1 MLLSARFLNDVAN
14 VNSFEYAQVGQ
25 FTRGEAASVYF
36 QLIDDSLDGA
46 LKGFAPSGRRYI
58 PATGATLSVV
68 VNSIDDA
75 KKITRVAT
83 NPFPDDRSI
92 WKLDFLTT
100 DKIDGTATLQL
111 TLTEGSVVRK
121 GLVKNGLRIASDT
134 GVCG

>member
-25 FTRGEAASVYF
+25 FTEGEATSIYF
-36 QLIDDSLDGA
+36 QLIDASLDGA
-46 LKGFAPSGRRYI
+46 LKGFAPAGRRYI

-68 VNSIDDA
+68 VNSIDDG

-92 WKLDFLTT
+92 WKLDFLAT
-100 DKIDGTATLQL
+100 DTISGTASLQL
-111 TLTEGSVVRK
+111 TLTEGAVVRK

-134 GVCG
+134 GTC

>member
-1 MLLSARFLNDVAN
+1 MLLSARFLNDVSS
-14 VNSFEYAQVGQ
+14 VNSFEVAQVGQ
-25 FTRGEAASVYF
+25 FTKGEAASVYF
-36 QLIDDSLDGA
+36 QLVDLSVDGA
-46 LKGFAPSGRRYI
+46 LKGFAPAGRRYI

-68 VNSIDDA
+68 VNSIDNA

-100 DKIDGTATLQL
+100 DTVSGTLSLQL

-121 GLVKNGLRIASDT
+121 GLVKNGLRIAPSDA
-134 GVCG
+134 GV

>member
-25 FTRGEAASVYF
+25 FTKGEATSVYF
-36 QLIDDSLDGA
+36 QLIDESLDGA
-46 LKGFAPSGRRYI
+46 LRGFAPAGRRYI

-68 VNSIDDA
+68 VNSIDDG
-75 KKITRVAT
+75 KKITRAAT

-92 WKLDFLTT
+92 WKLDFLAT
-100 DKIDGTATLQL
+100 DTISGTASLQL
-111 TLTEGSVVRK
+111 TLTEGAVIRK

-134 GVCG
+134 GCI

>member
-25 FTRGEAASVYF
+25 FTEGEASSVYF
-36 QLIDDSLDGA
+36 QLIDASVDGA
-46 LKGFAPSGRRYI
+46 LKGFSPAGRRYI

-68 VNSIDDA
+68 VNSIDDSV
-75 KKITRVAT
+75 KITRAAT

-92 WKLDFLTT
+92 WKLDFLST
-100 DKIDGTATLQL
+100 DKITGTASLQL
-111 TLTEGSVVRK
+111 TLTEGAVIRK

-134 GVCG
+134 GCV

>member
-25 FTRGEAASVYF
+25 FTKGEAASIYF
-36 QLIDDSLDGA
+36 QLIDESLDGA
-46 LKGFAPSGRRYI
+46 LKGFQPAGRRYV

-68 VNSIDDA
+68 VNSIDNA

-92 WKLDFLTT
+92 WKLDFLAT
-100 DKIDGTATLQL
+100 DTISGTATLQL
-111 TLTEGSVVRK
+111 TLTEGLVIRK

-134 GVCG
+134 GCI